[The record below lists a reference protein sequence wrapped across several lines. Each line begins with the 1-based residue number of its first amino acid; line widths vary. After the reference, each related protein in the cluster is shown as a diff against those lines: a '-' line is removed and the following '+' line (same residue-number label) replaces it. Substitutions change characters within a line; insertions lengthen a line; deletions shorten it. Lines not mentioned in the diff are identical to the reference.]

1 MNRLLLTVFVIF
13 FIVALAFAQAPPK
26 DAKGCTDPAV
36 LTRMTGCTIR
46 SCRTS
51 AYDVA
56 KMPTAKTGERLTAV
70 EGQLQSVAYSCTT
83 DISGLQIARNAENAL
98 QASGYKILFTDSYG
112 TTRYWVTARNGAQW
126 VTVHSEGGVQR
137 GYDVVAVKTKEM
149 EQEMQA
155 TTADGWAKQIAE
167 SGRASIYGV
176 NFDTGKATI
185 RADSEKVLNEVAT
198 LLRNQPEWYM
208 VVAGHTD
215 NVGADAVNVPLSR
228 QRAEAVIA
236 WLASQGIEKARLT
249 PAGFGSRKP
258 VADNATEDGRAKN
271 RRVDLVKLY

>member
-1 MNRLLLTVFVIF
+1 MKRLLLIVFFVF
-13 FIVALAFAQAPPK
+13 FIVAPAFAQAPPK

-56 KMPTAKTGERLTAV
+56 KMPTAKTGERTTAV
-70 EGQLQSVAYSCTT
+70 EGQLQSVVYSCTT

-155 TTADGWAKQIAE
+155 TTADGWAKQIAQ

-185 RADSEKVLNEVAT
+185 RTDSEKVLNEIAT

-215 NVGADAVNVPLSR
+215 NAGADAVNVPLSR

-258 VADNATEDGRAKN
+258 VADNGTEDGRAKN